1 MIGLYRERGGN
12 NIPVWNLEITFMVN
26 CLSGHFSLFGNSK
39 VTSYK
44 LVSEIVREEKMYIVL
59 PADLAQVLTMKNIL
73 GTDGLLFYCVII
85 VIVSGGF

>member
-1 MIGLYRERGGN
+1 
-12 NIPVWNLEITFMVN
+12 
-26 CLSGHFSLFGNSK
+26 
-39 VTSYK
+39 
-44 LVSEIVREEKMYIVL
+44 MYIVL